1 MQPLVTILVVTYN
14 HAAYIGECL
23 QGILAQSYGN
33 LQILVLDDASTDG
46 TEAIAAA
53 YSDPKITYIRR
64 ERNVGLVENHNEG
77 LALAGGDLIW
87 LMSGDDCFIDPEA
100 IASVV
105 RDFERH
111 PDVGFIFSRP
121 ASNSEEHLACFD
133 CGPEK
138 RLMTGGEVAKTL
150 AVANV
155 ICGPATVARASVFKT
170 FAKYPHGFSYVG
182 DWYFWFRF
190 ALESKHV
197 LYRPERSI
205 FYRYH
210 EANLTSRFFSEK
222 QADRLVQQIQLR
234 LAMLELTHGMEGF
247 KEPIMTALRK
257 AVHGL
262 LDFWMNRPSSRNEI
276 WQQLGRRWELDEV
289 PRAEV
294 NLASIL
300 SAVLA
305 EEGRAMVSKALRQRR
320 PLYFLRAL
328 QLQAAL
334 PGLRRAAVATPE

>member
-1 MQPLVTILVVTYN
+1 MQPLVTVLIVTYN
-14 HAAYIGECL
+14 HEAYIGECL
-23 QGILAQSYGN
+23 QGVLAQSYEN
-33 LQILVLDDASTDG
+33 LQILVLDDASPDG
-46 TEAIAAA
+46 TRAVAAR
-53 YSDPKITYIRR
+53 YVDPRITYIRR
-64 ERNVGLVENHNEG
+64 ETNVGLVENHNQG
-77 LALAGGDLIW
+77 LALAQGDLIW
-87 LMSGDDCFIDPEA
+87 AMGGDDYFIDCKA

-105 RDFERH
+105 REFHEH
-111 PDVGFIFSRP
+111 PNLGFIFSRP
-121 ASNSEEHLACFD
+121 ASNSEQHAAMFD
-133 CGPEK
+133 CGPERK
-138 RLMTGGEVAKTL
+138 LMSGDELGRTL
-150 AVANV
+150 AAANV
-155 ICGPATVARASVFKT
+155 ICGPATVARGWLFKT
-170 FAKYPHGFSYVG
+170 LAKYPPGFSYVG

-190 ALESKHV
+190 ALESKQV

-210 EANLTSRFFSEK
+210 EDNLTTRFFSDK
-222 QADRLVQQIQLR
+222 QADRMVQQIQLR
-234 LAMLELTHGMEGF
+234 LAMLELTQGMEGF

-262 LDFWMNRPSSRNEI
+262 LDFWMNRPSSRHEI

-294 NLASIL
+294 NLSGIL
-300 SAVLA
+300 SAVLT